1 MVEVTCS
8 WEEESRS
15 WANLMSVM
23 WAEEAKYWPNNCGV
37 MCTLSYFCVCDWLAI
52 SFSATF
58 TIFVLEIKQFSEAVA
73 INQNIICLLVLFV
86 SEYKHTLMT

>member
-1 MVEVTCS
+1 
-8 WEEESRS
+8 
-15 WANLMSVM
+15 MSVM

-37 MCTLSYFCVCDWLAI
+37 MCTRSYFYVCDWLVI

-86 SEYKHTLMT
+86 SGCSDNINMGELQPIDALMCCLSLFVK